1 MGISLNLLH
10 DAVSRDLPAKHGQFA
25 RVFVRDFAIARVAHR
40 MRAYQFN
47 PSLRMNL
54 KLHLLTR
61 IALVAVLC
69 LLVIAGFLLHKSHQ
83 QAEQN
88 SQQLAD
94 AVSKQLE
101 SQLLLRN
108 AGIGRATAFPDFEF
122 WKQSDHQK
130 GVCLSYIAKEGET
143 PRSICTGVALV
154 DAPLPSWFEYAYR
167 RTFKPGETVVR
178 LVTAQGRNYGSL
190 TVTPSAEL
198 EIAEAWHQISSLM
211 ALSVVTI
218 FAVCILV
225 YLTISRAL
233 KPTQTLVEGLAKLES
248 GQLAYRLPSFEL
260 EEWQKIAAA
269 INQLASSQQQ
279 LLDERQTLLV
289 KLINLQ
295 EQERRS
301 LAREL
306 HDEFGQCL
314 AAINAV
320 ASSIKQTAQIQ
331 APDLIND
338 AEHIGRITLRM
349 LAGVRSMLGRLRP
362 AEFDEMGLAASL
374 NALIAGWN
382 SSGDGKTVYRLKV
395 IGDCARLSECQALTL
410 FRITQECLTNI
421 AKHAAA
427 TQVSVTLLITTDT
440 VQLTVADDG
449 VAASLPFSSSVG
461 IGLLGIRERI
471 TAMKGQLNLAIAEPH
486 GLIVEAL
493 LPLDLAVG

>member
-1 MGISLNLLH
+1 
-10 DAVSRDLPAKHGQFA
+10 
-25 RVFVRDFAIARVAHR
+25 
-40 MRAYQFN
+40 
-47 PSLRMNL
+47 MNL

-69 LLVIAGFLLHKSHQ
+69 LLVLASFLQHKSHQ

-88 SQQLAD
+88 SRQLAD
-94 AVSKQLE
+94 TVTKQLE
-101 SQLLLRN
+101 SQLLLRI

-122 WKQSDHQK
+122 WKQSAHQK
-130 GVCLSYIAKEGET
+130 GVCLTYIAKDGET
-143 PRSICTGVALV
+143 PRSICTGIALV
-154 DAPLPSWFEYAYR
+154 DATWPSWFENAYR
-167 RTFKPGETVVR
+167 RTFKPGEAVVR

-198 EIAEAWHQISSLM
+198 EIAEAWQQTSSLM

-233 KPTQTLVEGLAKLES
+233 KPTQTLVDGLAKLES
-248 GQLAYRLPSFEL
+248 GQLAYRLPLFEL
-260 EEWQKIAAA
+260 DEWQTIAAA

-295 EQERRS
+295 EQERRL

-314 AAINAV
+314 AAINAF
-320 ASSIKQTAQIQ
+320 ASSIKQTAQTQ
-331 APDLIND
+331 APDLVND
-338 AEHIGRITLRM
+338 VDHIGRITLHM
-349 LAGVRSMLGRLRP
+349 LAGVRSLLGRLRP
-362 AEFDEMGLAASL
+362 AEFDELGLAASL

-382 SSGDGKTVYRLKV
+382 SSSGGKTFYRLTLT
-395 IGDCARLSECQALTL
+395 GDCARLSEFQALTL

-427 TQVSVTLLITTDT
+427 TSVSLTLHID
-440 VQLTVADDG
+440 QIMASLTILDDG
-449 VAASLPFSSSVG
+449 IAAVLPFAPSDG
-461 IGLLGIRERI
+461 MGLIGIRERV
-471 TAMKGQLNLAIAEPH
+471 AALNGQLHLAIAEPH
-486 GLIVEAL
+486 GLIVEVS
-493 LPLDLAVG
+493 LPLVSSNT